1 MIKHKLGI
9 IVPYRNRYAQLYE
22 FKQSIKDYFRKLDI
36 DYSIIVVEQD
46 DAKLFNRGKLL
57 NIGFLEAKKLKCDYI
72 CFHDV
77 DMLPSK
83 VDYSYSNVPI
93 HMATTLI
100 SSDNTH
106 RPIFDQYFGGVT
118 LFPIELFEK
127 INGYSN
133 NYWGWGFEDDDLLWR
148 CLHHNLPCDTTLLK
162 NSGPKTAS
170 LKFNGNNS
178 YVELRNTINFKKDF
192 TIYISFHPEHT
203 DFDVNSRDDFFT
215 AFGIPGYDFN
225 IGWNSFNRYKIEF
238 FNKRK
243 KYLQLYSD
251 EDSMKKVTMVVTY
264 CFKEK
269 TIEGFINGKSLGT
282 VKLDTGILD
291 YSESKFMYLGV
302 SEPTRDNENKFYK
315 GKVDCLAIYKNKLN
329 KEEIQ
334 SISKNRYFGLTQNF
348 DDYKSADKL
357 ITYYDGKFIKGYKLV
372 DLSGK
377 NNDGTIRH
385 CEIVP
390 TDLESST
397 VIPKPF
403 RRLGRF
409 KLLEHENAGFSENSW
424 QDLNTRY
431 NQLRFNN
438 EVKNNWHNP
447 RKDGLSDLQFDIHS
461 TTKSDKVLHL
471 IVSI

>member
-203 DFDVNSRDDFFT
+203 DFNVNSRDDFFT

>member
-1 MIKHKLGI
+1 MTKHKLGI

-22 FKQSIKDYFRKLDI
+22 FKQSIKEYLRKTEI
-36 DYSIIVVEQD
+36 DYRLIVVEQD

-57 NIGFLEAKKLKCDYI
+57 NIGFLEAKKLKCDYV

-93 HMATTLI
+93 HMATTLVT
-100 SSDNTH
+100 SQNTNK
-106 RPIFDQYFGGVT
+106 PIFDQYFGGVT
-118 LFPIELFEK
+118 IFPIELFEK

-133 NYWGWGFEDDDLLWR
+133 DYWGWGFEDDDLLWR
-148 CLHHNLPCDTTLLK
+148 CLHYNLPCDTTLLK

-170 LKFNGNNS
+170 LKFNGRDS
-178 YVELRNTINFKKDF
+178 YVEIRNNINFNKDF
-192 TIYISFHPEHT
+192 SIYISFHPAHT

-225 IGWNSFNRYKIEF
+225 IGWNSFNRYKVEL

-251 EDSMKKVTMVVTY
+251 EDSMKKVTVVVTY
-264 CFKEK
+264 SSEDK
-269 TIEGFINGKSLGT
+269 TIEAFINSKSLG
-282 VKLDTGILD
+282 VIKLDTGILD

-302 SEPTRDNENKFYK
+302 SEPTREKENKFFK
-315 GKVDCLAIYKNKLN
+315 GKVDSFAIFKNKLTE
-329 KEEIQ
+329 KEIKT
-334 SISKNRYFGLTQNF
+334 ISTNRYFGLTQNY
-348 DDYKSADKL
+348 DGYESAEKL
-357 ITYYDGKFIKGYKLV
+357 MTYYDGKFIKGYKLM

-377 NNDGTIRH
+377 HNDGNIRN

-409 KLLEHENAGFSENSW
+409 KLLDHEDAGFNNNSW

-447 RKDGLSDLQFDIHS
+447 KRDGLSNLEFDIHS
-461 TTKSDKVLHL
+461 NTKSDKVTHL